1 MDLVKL
7 RAWWF
12 HRQCLDGPLTGIP
25 ESLIKCGWARSVGG
39 AGPYLGFFARS
50 RASRPAIDEALA
62 KAEIHELPSAR
73 GCTYVV
79 AAADYALALKSGEP
93 FAGNEMKVARKL
105 GVTEDEVDKLCTAVV
120 DSLSRAQL
128 DPDGLKAALGAR
140 VRNLGEEGKR
150 KGISTTLPLALGK
163 LQTLGEIRRIPVNG
177 RLDQQRYQYALWRPN
192 PLAKYKARQ
201 DETFVE
207 LARRYF
213 QWTGPAT
220 LAEFQW
226 FSALGVKAAKA
237 AIEPLGLRDA
247 GEGRLLPSA
256 LVDEL
261 AAYTL
266 PKEPRYALVSSIDSS
281 LLLRR
286 DTKSMLDGED
296 LRSLVQGEKGR
307 IELGSLADLPSHA
320 ILDRGRIAGL
330 WEFDTETESIVWA
343 TFRKPDAALKKA
355 VKEMEEFV
363 RTGLGD
369 ARSFSLDSP
378 KSRAPRVASLRAGF

>member
-1 MDLVKL
+1 MAASTSSATST
-7 RAWWF
+7 R
-12 HRQCLDGPLTGIP
+12 
-25 ESLIKCGWARSVGG
+25 CGVRIRWQST
-39 AGPYLGFFARS
+39 
-50 RASRPAIDEALA
+50 RP
-62 KAEIHELPSAR
+62 
-73 GCTYVV
+73 
-79 AAADYALALKSGEP
+79 
-93 FAGNEMKVARKL
+93 
-105 GVTEDEVDKLCTAVV
+105 
-120 DSLSRAQL
+120 
-128 DPDGLKAALGAR
+128 
-140 VRNLGEEGKR
+140 GKTR
-150 KGISTTLPLALGK
+150 HS
-163 LQTLGEIRRIPVNG
+163 
-177 RLDQQRYQYALWRPN
+177 
-192 PLAKYKARQ
+192 
-201 DETFVE
+201 VE

-247 GEGRLLPSA
+247 GEGRLLPAA

>member
-1 MDLVKL
+1 MAASTSSATST
-7 RAWWF
+7 R
-12 HRQCLDGPLTGIP
+12 
-25 ESLIKCGWARSVGG
+25 CGVRIRWQST
-39 AGPYLGFFARS
+39 
-50 RASRPAIDEALA
+50 RP
-62 KAEIHELPSAR
+62 
-73 GCTYVV
+73 
-79 AAADYALALKSGEP
+79 
-93 FAGNEMKVARKL
+93 
-105 GVTEDEVDKLCTAVV
+105 
-120 DSLSRAQL
+120 
-128 DPDGLKAALGAR
+128 
-140 VRNLGEEGKR
+140 GKTR
-150 KGISTTLPLALGK
+150 HS
-163 LQTLGEIRRIPVNG
+163 
-177 RLDQQRYQYALWRPN
+177 
-192 PLAKYKARQ
+192 
-201 DETFVE
+201 VE